1 MPKVSEAIRRHHQAL
16 FHTLTTQIAHLAA
29 GRPEADPAALVTFL
43 HTELLPHAVGEEHH
57 LYPAIEPLLKAH
69 GEATATMR
77 VDHTFLEEY
86 IRQID
91 HTVQK
96 LSTAAGEERATLH
109 HQLQRLTWQL
119 EALLRV
125 HLEKEERI
133 YLPLLEQYLSAAEQ
147 QRVLEGM
154 HAAYTASAPA
164 EEGTKTTLDVR
175 PLPPP
180 QRHPLIFQT
189 LDSLQPGESFI
200 LINDHDPKPLYY
212 QLHHEREGQFT
223 WEYLEQGPVVWRVRI
238 GRTPEQKEETSCP

>member
-1 MPKVSEAIRRHHQAL
+1 MSKVSEAIRRHHREL
-16 FHTLTTQIAHLAA
+16 FQTLTTQVAHLAA

-43 HTELLPHAVGEEHH
+43 HTELLPHAMGEEQH
-57 LYPAIEPLLKAH
+57 LYPAIEPLLKTH
-69 GEATATMR
+69 GQATATMS
-77 VDHTFLEEY
+77 VDHTFIEEY

-91 HTVQK
+91 QTVQK
-96 LSTAAGEERATLH
+96 LSTVAGEERTTLS

-133 YLPLLEQYLSAAEQ
+133 YLPLLEQYLSDAEQ

-154 HAAYTASAPA
+154 HAAYTGSSSTQETA
-164 EEGTKTTLDVR
+164 KTTLDVR

-189 LDSLQPGESFI
+189 FDSLQPGEYFI
-200 LINDHDPKPLYY
+200 LVNDHDPKPLYY
-212 QLHHEREGQFT
+212 QFHYEREGQFT
-223 WEYLEQGPVVWRVRI
+223 WEYLEQGPTVWRVRI
-238 GRTPEQKEETSCP
+238 GRTSPKEEEAS